1 MPYQKYFLI
10 ILFSYLIGAASF
22 GKIVSYAKG
31 VNIQKAG
38 SGNPGAANIYR
49 AMGPVYGIL
58 VFLADMLKGTLAA
71 YLGIRYLGHPA
82 WVVLAGLAAM
92 FGHVFSPF
100 LKFKG
105 GRGAAT
111 GLGIVLA
118 VSPKIFLI
126 TLIVIVIIV
135 LTTKYVSLASI
146 TGAVLIPVLFHA
158 FDLSKEYT
166 VVAIIAGSFV
176 FIRHIPNIKR
186 LRAGTEKR
194 IGGI

>member
-1 MPYQKYFLI
+1 MLYQKYILI
-10 ILFSYLIGAASF
+10 IIFSYLIGAASF
-22 GKIVSYAKG
+22 GKIVAYAKG
-31 VNIQKAG
+31 LNIQKMG

-49 AMGPVYGIL
+49 TLGPAYGIL
-58 VFLADMLKGTLAA
+58 VFLSDMLKGTLAA
-71 YLGIRYLGHPA
+71 YLGIRFLGHPA

-100 LKFKG
+100 LRFKG

-111 GLGIVLA
+111 GLGLVLA

-126 TLIVIVIIV
+126 VLVVVSIIIF
-135 LTTKYVSLASI
+135 TTRYVSLASI
-146 TGAVLIPVLFHA
+146 TGSILIPILFHV
-158 FDLSKEYT
+158 FNLPKEYT
-166 VVAIIAGSFV
+166 VVAVIAGSFV

-194 IGGI
+194 IGGL